1 MAEIFIDAPIEMY
14 ENHLK
19 EAHKENVAKFFDNLV
34 KKSGVN
40 EQANIETVKKI
51 RQKEAEIKAFDKKLG
66 SKKKL
71 RGFLIFL
78 IVIGVIA
85 AIVTGYLAYQSSTG
99 VDGGGLPMWALILI
113 CVFSGLFAIGMLLL
127 IILVVNKQIKNL
139 DTNHIRSILK
149 GLKPNN
155 LKFNGHSKTEW
166 IEAFKLEMQ
175 HRNQLADSFLANIF
189 PEFNKKHKEAV
200 KQVLQ
205 QQNNG

>member
-1 MAEIFIDAPIEMY
+1 M
-14 ENHLK
+14 NQT
-19 EAHKENVAKFFDNLV
+19 NLV
-34 KKSGVN
+34 QTLSPKKR
-40 EQANIETVKKI
+40 KI
-51 RQKEAEIKAFDKKLG
+51 RLVL
-66 SKKKL
+66 SNL
-71 RGFLIFL
+71 RKIDNK
-78 IVIGVIA
+78 VKGVGRKYSE
-85 AIVTGYLAYQSSTG
+85 TSS
-99 VDGGGLPMWALILI
+99 WIWN
-113 CVFSGLFAIGMLLL
+113 
-127 IILVVNKQIKNL
+127 NKQIKNL

>member
-1 MAEIFIDAPIEMY
+1 MKQA
-14 ENHLK
+14 
-19 EAHKENVAKFFDNLV
+19 NLV
-34 KKSGVN
+34 STLSPKKR
-40 EQANIETVKKI
+40 KI
-51 RQKEAEIKAFDKKLG
+51 RLVLTNLRSVKVRGVGRKYAE
-66 SKKKL
+66 
-71 RGFLIFL
+71 
-78 IVIGVIA
+78 
-85 AIVTGYLAYQSSTG
+85 TSS
-99 VDGGGLPMWALILI
+99 WIWN
-113 CVFSGLFAIGMLLL
+113 
-127 IILVVNKQIKNL
+127 NKSIKNL

-155 LKFNGHSKTEW
+155 LKFNGHSQTEW